1 MERGGPSLSSGPGL
15 NLARKQEKVVSLD
28 NRMDSGLGL
37 SIARQAEL
45 VFSDTAIARDA
56 FLLKHIR
63 RNREGYVSL
72 KLLIS
77 AYKPIK
83 RLTLDWRDVALAI
96 QTHSSSLEV
105 NSEGTKVRRL
115 AELPPPTE
123 ESPCCNSRTVVA
135 TTFPVSSPSIRDV
148 VNVFSV
154 CGDIIQVRVL
164 RPGNPTSGGVRK
176 YLAAHPHLQQKVCA
190 FVEFE
195 TVEAAERAVKELP
208 VRPGGLQVWEYLE
221 PGEGREKKKGRR
233 NGKSNSSSVAP
244 PPQPDLGVIGDRVR
258 LVRSSKEEVDDEDDA
273 WSVDEGIHVEDFPGE
288 ELGMGRPNN
297 LVDNSEWTDLV
308 NKTVDFVFD

>member
-1 MERGGPSLSSGPGL
+1 M
-15 NLARKQEKVVSLD
+15 
-28 NRMDSGLGL
+28 
-37 SIARQAEL
+37 
-45 VFSDTAIARDA
+45 
-56 FLLKHIR
+56 
-63 RNREGYVSL
+63 

-208 VRPGGLQVWEYLE
+208 VRPGGLQVHATKL
-221 PGEGREKKKGRR
+221 R
-233 NGKSNSSSVAP
+233 A
-244 PPQPDLGVIGDRVR
+244 I
-258 LVRSSKEEVDDEDDA
+258 
-273 WSVDEGIHVEDFPGE
+273 
-288 ELGMGRPNN
+288 
-297 LVDNSEWTDLV
+297 
-308 NKTVDFVFD
+308 

>member
-1 MERGGPSLSSGPGL
+1 M
-15 NLARKQEKVVSLD
+15 
-28 NRMDSGLGL
+28 
-37 SIARQAEL
+37 
-45 VFSDTAIARDA
+45 
-56 FLLKHIR
+56 
-63 RNREGYVSL
+63 

-83 RLTLDWRDVALAI
+83 RLTLDWRQVAFAVE
-96 QTHSSSLEV
+96 QHSSLLEV
-105 NSEGTKVRRL
+105 NPEGTKVRRI

-123 ESPCCNSRTVVA
+123 EAPCCNSRTVVA

-195 TVEAAERAVKELP
+195 RVESAERAVRELP
-208 VRPGGLQVWEYLE
+208 VSSGGLQVEHNSSLMRMFGVAIESELIISCGSGVGVCRAWRWS
-221 PGEGREKKKGRR
+221 GEEEEQPSWKNHWLDRCTCCT
-233 NGKSNSSSVAP
+233 SNSS
-244 PPQPDLGVIGDRVR
+244 
-258 LVRSSKEEVDDEDDA
+258 RSD
-273 WSVDEGIHVEDFPGE
+273 W
-288 ELGMGRPNN
+288 
-297 LVDNSEWTDLV
+297 
-308 NKTVDFVFD
+308 

>member
-28 NRMDSGLGL
+28 NRMDPGLGL

-63 RNREGYVSL
+63 RNRFCNFTKYISLEIDFQCCREGYVSL

-208 VRPGGLQVWEYLE
+208 VRPGGLQVHAA
-221 PGEGREKKKGRR
+221 KVKI
-233 NGKSNSSSVAP
+233 SC
-244 PPQPDLGVIGDRVR
+244 D
-258 LVRSSKEEVDDEDDA
+258 
-273 WSVDEGIHVEDFPGE
+273 
-288 ELGMGRPNN
+288 
-297 LVDNSEWTDLV
+297 
-308 NKTVDFVFD
+308 KTQ

>member
-1 MERGGPSLSSGPGL
+1 MERGGPSLDSGPGL

-63 RNREGYVSL
+63 RNRFCNFTKYISLMIDFQCCREGYVSL

-208 VRPGGLQVWEYLE
+208 VRPGGLQVHATKVKISCDITEHVTLE
-221 PGEGREKKKGRR
+221 AGYIFCPRCG
-233 NGKSNSSSVAP
+233 NTWS
-244 PPQPDLGVIGDRVR
+244 
-258 LVRSSKEEVDDEDDA
+258 LVKEERRRRDA
-273 WSVDEGIHVEDFPGE
+273 ATENPTRAQWLRLHNLISV
-288 ELGMGRPNN
+288 
-297 LVDNSEWTDLV
+297 
-308 NKTVDFVFD
+308 

>member
-1 MERGGPSLSSGPGL
+1 M
-15 NLARKQEKVVSLD
+15 
-28 NRMDSGLGL
+28 
-37 SIARQAEL
+37 
-45 VFSDTAIARDA
+45 
-56 FLLKHIR
+56 
-63 RNREGYVSL
+63 

-83 RLTLDWRDVALAI
+83 RLTLDWRQVASAVRH
-96 QTHSSSLEV
+96 HSSLLEV
-105 NSEGTKVRRL
+105 NPEGTKVRRL

-123 ESPCCNSRTVVA
+123 EAPCCNSRTVVA

-195 TVEAAERAVKELP
+195 KAESAQRAVRELP
-208 VRPGGLQVWEYLE
+208 ASPGGLQVNHISYLQMLFIQVWEFVE
-221 PGEGREKKKGRR
+221 PSEAREKKKARR
-233 NGKSNSSSVAP
+233 GKNTLTAATTHP
-244 PPQPDLGVIGDRVR
+244 GVIGDRGR
-258 LVRSSKEEVDDEDDA
+258 LLRSKGEEVDDEDDA
-273 WSVDEGIHVEDFPGE
+273 WSIDEGIHVEDFPGE
-288 ELGMGRPNN
+288 DLGRPVTDNP
-297 LVDNSEWTDLV
+297 VDNSEWTDLV
-308 NKTVDFVFD
+308 NKTFCLIETGNNLFHPICDILSIVLP

>member
-1 MERGGPSLSSGPGL
+1 MERGGPSLDSGPGL
-15 NLARKQEKVVSLD
+15 NLARIQEKVVSLD

-63 RNREGYVSL
+63 RNRFCNLTIFLMIDFQCCREGYVSL

-83 RLTLDWRDVALAI
+83 RLTLDWRDVAMAI

-164 RPGNPTSGGVRK
+164 RPGNPTSGAVRK
-176 YLAAHPHLQQKVCA
+176 YLAAHRHLQHKVCA

-208 VRPGGLQVWEYLE
+208 VRPGGLQVQKPKL
-221 PGEGREKKKGRR
+221 RAIQHSR
-233 NGKSNSSSVAP
+233 
-244 PPQPDLGVIGDRVR
+244 
-258 LVRSSKEEVDDEDDA
+258 
-273 WSVDEGIHVEDFPGE
+273 
-288 ELGMGRPNN
+288 
-297 LVDNSEWTDLV
+297 
-308 NKTVDFVFD
+308 